1 LINSQ
6 KKTSIIFNNFS
17 VFFNNTKGEVVS
29 LDKNSGELIW
39 LTSTLSFEESNQSFL
54 YKTSDLVLD
63 NSSIYL
69 SNNKNKFIS
78 IDVRSGL
85 INWTQMLD
93 SQLRPIIVDD
103 IILTVSTNG
112 YLYVIQKKTGKIIR
126 ITNIFSNLKKGLR
139 KKIKPTGFA
148 VSFKDIFVTTNV
160 GQLFVINTSDGKQN
174 LLHKIS
180 RDKISKPYINNKKLY
195 VIKDNQIIKLN

>member
-1 LINSQ
+1 
-6 KKTSIIFNNFS
+6 
-17 VFFNNTKGEVVS
+17 